1 MKAILPRLIKN
12 SRPTTRGAFVE
23 LFLVLAG
30 VIVIIGVYRGWFS
43 DSVESRTK
51 DNEPAQR
58 TVEGDASNNPH
69 GFRGL
74 CQVVRDL
81 R

>member
-1 MKAILPRLIKN
+1 MPHSTKN
-12 SRPTTRGAFVE
+12 SRPTARGALVE
-23 LFLVLAG
+23 LLVVLAG
-30 VIVIIGVYRGWFS
+30 GIAIIGVYRGWFS

-51 DNEPAQR
+51 DNEPSQPA
-58 TVEGDASNNPH
+58 VEGDASNH
-69 GFRGL
+69 TEGFRGL